1 MYARS
6 KPTSNDLLHLSLEIF
21 NLILFMLQPVI
32 QILVIMPL
40 IAMITDGLANLKRV
54 LPMVSA
60 IHLTAA
66 TLSEGKVASIL
77 FASPET
83 LLSQCG
89 RKFIEEVANI
99 KAVFVDEFHIVSS
112 W

>member
-1 MYARS
+1 M
-6 KPTSNDLLHLSLEIF
+6 PTASC
-21 NLILFMLQPVI
+21 PVI